1 MGFFGTEKLIFFK
14 PKRFFFPKDLWQT
27 AAKLLPALM
36 KGILCKRGVI
46 YTSFNQS
53 EPWKKREIIEN
64 KSYVENKSKQP

>member
-27 AAKLLPALM
+27 GAKLLPALM

-46 YTSFNQS
+46 YTSFN
-53 EPWKKREIIEN
+53 
-64 KSYVENKSKQP
+64 